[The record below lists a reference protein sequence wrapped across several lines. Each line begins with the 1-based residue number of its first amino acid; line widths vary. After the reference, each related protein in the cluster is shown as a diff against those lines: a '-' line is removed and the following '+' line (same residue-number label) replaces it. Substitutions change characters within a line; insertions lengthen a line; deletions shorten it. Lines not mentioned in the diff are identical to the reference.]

1 MFKKTLITILLTL
14 SLSSHAITD
23 RDMDKYVQ
31 SKDIVLQVLGA
42 SAYYEDNCQGLT
54 PVGDYYRSVAMIL
67 HNINEGD
74 LAKSPKFK
82 SGYAIARY
90 FKTCERI
97 AKEFKSMG
105 IEDFIEQD

>member
-23 RDMDKYVQ
+23 GDMDKYVQ

-67 HNINEGD
+67 HNINEED
-74 LAKSPKFK
+74 LAKSLKFK
-82 SGYAIARY
+82 AGYSIASY
-90 FKTCERI
+90 FKTCDRI